1 MSSHFPGI
9 IHQMVERLVD
19 SSIGTM
25 SLLAGSGG
33 LLMQIGT
40 NVLNTTVLVINLA
53 LAVGGLLLL
62 RIRYRI
68 AREEERKLRMRDEEN
83 PG

>member
-9 IHQMVERLVD
+9 IHQMAERLVD